1 MGVSRPL
8 VCIVGASVAG
18 VEALLWAGQA
28 LGDRAEL
35 RLIAPESE
43 FRYRSMSSESLFRP
57 THEHGLAIADL
68 VAEAGASWVAD
79 RVDAVHQPERQLLTR
94 DGDTYDFDYLLI
106 ALGAQSKR
114 AVSGGYVWERGH
126 DPGFLDRTIAE
137 VAAGQVRSVAVVVPR
152 GARWPIPA
160 YELSLVLAWTA
171 AGTGVRIA
179 LVTAEEHPLGAL
191 GPEATEA
198 VSRELDAAG
207 VETISGVELFDEPRP
222 DDQPVRPTDLVLLPE
237 DPDARTGSLTGRPTD
252 PARLRL
258 GEGSPVH
265 YDRLISLPTMEGP
278 FLAGVAEDAAG
289 FIEVDEGL
297 KVCGSERVWA
307 AGGCVAAALEHSAL
321 GARQADSAIAAIVA
335 AITGAPS
342 AHPQAPTGTPE
353 LTGILLTGHRDQ
365 WLAENP
371 PGTQEPST
379 RCLWW
384 PPGRAVGRMLAQ
396 RIAAWD
402 PSLQYALPAHPSGL
416 LIRLPVALDCNH
428 TPSVTAG
435 DEVTPEVRAARQR
448 DIENR
453 QLLAVKRRER
463 AANVQIR
470 AMNTELHTLAEHQQ
484 EAIRELKQ
492 HGYLTHHPPV

>member
-1 MGVSRPL
+1 MARPV
-8 VCIVGASVAG
+8 VCIVGASVAAL
-18 VEALLWAGQA
+18 EALLWAGEA

-35 RLIAPESE
+35 QLIAPENE
-43 FRYRSMSSESLFRP
+43 FRYRPMNSGSLFRP
-57 THEHGLAIADL
+57 AREHGLAIADL
-68 VAEAGASWVAD
+68 VAEAGASRVAD

-94 DGDTYDFDYLLI
+94 DGDIYAFDYLLI
-106 ALGAQSKR
+106 ALGARSKR
-114 AVSGGYVWERGH
+114 AVSRGYVWERGH

-137 VAAGQVRSVAVVVPR
+137 VVAGQVRSVAVVVPR

-160 YELSLVLAWTA
+160 YELALVLAWTA
-171 AGTGVRIA
+171 SGTGARIA
-179 LVTAEEHPLGAL
+179 LVTPEEHPLAAL

-198 VSRELDAAG
+198 VSRELDSAG
-207 VETISGVELFDEPRP
+207 VETISGVELLDEPRP
-222 DDQPVRPTDLVLLPE
+222 EDQPIRPTDLVLLPE
-237 DPDARTGSLTGRPTD
+237 EPDARAGSLTGRPTD

-265 YDRLISLPTMEGP
+265 YDRLISLPTVEGP
-278 FLAGVAEDAAG
+278 FLAGVAEDADG
-289 FIEVDEGL
+289 FIEVDDGL
-297 KVCGSERVWA
+297 KVCGSDRVWA

-335 AITGAPS
+335 AITGEPS
-342 AHPQAPTGTPE
+342 TEPPAPTGAPE

-365 WLAENP
+365 WRAENP

-384 PPGRAVGRMLAQ
+384 PPGRAVGRMLAR

-402 PSLQYALPAHPSGL
+402 PSLQQELPPHPSGL
-416 LIRLPVALDCNH
+416 LIRVPVALGCNH
-428 TPSVTAG
+428 TPSVTAR
-435 DEVTPEVRAARQR
+435 DEVTNEVRVARQR

-463 AANVQIR
+463 AANAQIR
-470 AMNTELHTLAEHQQ
+470 AMDTELHTLAEHQQ

-492 HGYLTHHPPV
+492 HGYLTHHAPV